1 MQAGTGT
8 EWARATVLVVD
19 DDAAVRQLLADLL
32 VSAGFEVVLADTGAN
47 LAEVVRQQH
56 PDVVLLDEVMEPVCG
71 LEALRALRASGQDVP
86 VVMLTAIGRDE
97 MVESALDTGADDY
110 LSKPFSEAV
119 LVAHLRAVLRRQR
132 WRAGHRS
139 G

>member
-1 MQAGTGT
+1 VQAGAGT

-56 PDVVLLDEVMEPVCG
+56 PDVVLLKRLSRDRCAP
-71 LEALRALRASGQDVP
+71 R
-86 VVMLTAIGRDE
+86 LTKRPAAG
-97 MVESALDTGADDY
+97 
-110 LSKPFSEAV
+110 
-119 LVAHLRAVLRRQR
+119 LRRKSR
-132 WRAGHRS
+132 
-139 G
+139 